1 MEEMNFK
8 VHSIKYNFI
17 MNTILKMSSFVFP
30 LITFPYVSR
39 VLGAVGNGKVSF
51 AASVV
56 SYFSMFA
63 SLGIPTYGIRVC
75 AESRDDKE
83 KLSQVVQELLII
95 CMCCTIIAYLAFVIC
110 VLTIPRFKED
120 MVVLFVSSISLVLT
134 SVGVEWFYQ
143 GIEQYDYITIRNIA
157 VKIISIIAMFL
168 FVKKQSDFVIYA
180 FINVIGTVGSN
191 ILNILRLKKFITFK
205 KLKKYN
211 LKKHLKPAFVF
222 LCLSATITVYT
233 NLDVIMLGFMK
244 GDAQVG
250 YYNAAIKIRSVL
262 LSIVTALGTVVLP
275 RASYYYKANM
285 KKEFEWINSRS
296 LQFVVLLSLPLAIF
310 FTIESSDV
318 IYLLA
323 GAQYDGAINPL
334 RCILPTIVFVGIST
348 VTGTQILVPMGCEKI
363 TAIST
368 AFGAITDLFLNL
380 FLIKSIAASG
390 AAIATTIAELI
401 VLIVQIVY
409 LKGKISLSI
418 NIMEYSKIILGCFV
432 SSAIVLMIKSTFNIE
447 NVLLN
452 LIVVFVIY
460 FMSYGSILLFLK
472 ENLVVSCYEQIR
484 DFCNKVISK

>member
-1 MEEMNFK
+1 MNFK

-17 MNTILKMSSFVFP
+17 MNTILKTSSFIFP
-30 LITFPYVSR
+30 LITLPYVSR

-95 CMCCTIIAYLAFVIC
+95 CMCCTIIAYLAFAIC

-275 RASYYYKANM
+275 RASYYYKTNM

-296 LQFVVLLSLPLAIF
+296 LQFVVLLSLPLAVF
-310 FTIESSDV
+310 FTIESSDM

-323 GAQYDGAINPL
+323 GAHYDGAINPL

-363 TAIST
+363 TATST
-368 AFGAITDLFLNL
+368 AFGAITDLLLNL

-418 NIMEYSKIILGCFV
+418 NIMEYSKIILGCLV
-432 SSAIVLMIKSTFNIE
+432 SSVIVLMIKSTFNID

-460 FMSYGSILLFLK
+460 FMSYGSILFFLK